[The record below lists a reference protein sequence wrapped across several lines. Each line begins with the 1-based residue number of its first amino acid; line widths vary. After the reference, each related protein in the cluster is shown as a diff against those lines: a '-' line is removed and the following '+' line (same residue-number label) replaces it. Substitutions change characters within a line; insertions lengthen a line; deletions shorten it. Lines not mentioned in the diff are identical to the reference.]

1 MQHFSKAERL
11 CSKIIINDVFETG
24 KTIQVAAFKLY
35 WLNVETQ
42 SAPMQILISVPK
54 RNFKRAVD
62 RNLLKRRI
70 REAYRTNKLVLNENL
85 KSKYYA
91 LMLVY
96 TGKTILEY
104 KEIEERIIEL
114 LKRFIV
120 NTAA

>member
-24 KTIQVAAFKLY
+24 KTIQVASFKLY
-35 WLNVETQ
+35 WLDVAEQ
-42 SAPMQILISVPK
+42 SATMQILISVPK

-104 KEIEERIIEL
+104 KEIEEKIIEL
-114 LKRFIV
+114 LKRFNLNI
-120 NTAA
+120 TL